1 MSRAF
6 IKRISLTLLTTGLL
20 LCGQAFALTLGEA
33 KQQGLVGETLSGYL
47 APVKQDAQSIE
58 FATRINDARKQ
69 QYQQVAQDNQ
79 VTTDDV
85 AKLAGQKLVARAGK
99 GEWVRGLTGSGCRS
113 DRLTGQKNIKKARFS
128 ARKRVFTTTSERVSD
143 TDFKESR
150 PRADCENQAAASSL
164 IAASIAAFASVCAL
178 VATSG
183 PYAMPSA

>member
-47 APVKQDAQSIE
+47 APVKQDSQSIE

-99 GEWVRGLTGSGCRS
+99 GEWVRGINGKWL
-113 DRLTGQKNIKKARFS
+113 QK
-128 ARKRVFTTTSERVSD
+128 
-143 TDFKESR
+143 
-150 PRADCENQAAASSL
+150 
-164 IAASIAAFASVCAL
+164 
-178 VATSG
+178 
-183 PYAMPSA
+183 